1 MRQNCT
7 GGFYRLILLT
17 AIVLI
22 TNVNTMRSQNGILS
36 NTEVAVFLDVLA
48 KRASEV
54 TALSARF
61 EQVKRMEMIKG
72 ELVYHG
78 KFLYSKENKIAF
90 MYEKPGKYSMIM
102 NGSYMKM
109 VTASGTST
117 MNLSANP
124 VMKQMQELITA
135 VFTGELKES
144 ANYDI
149 VFSMAADK
157 INASVKPKSAR
168 LQSVISIINIVFSKD
183 SGDILEISV
192 KEGSGGT
199 TNYRFFD
206 QTINQN
212 IDSEI
217 FRIN

>member
-1 MRQNCT
+1 
-7 GGFYRLILLT
+7 
-17 AIVLI
+17 
-22 TNVNTMRSQNGILS
+22 MRSQNGILS

-54 TALSARF
+54 TTLSARF

-72 ELVYHG
+72 ELVSHG
-78 KFLYSKENKIAF
+78 KFLYAKENKIAF

-212 IDSEI
+212 IDNEI

>member
-7 GGFYRLILLT
+7 GGFCRLLLT
-17 AIVLI
+17 AVVLI
-22 TNVNTMRSQNGILS
+22 TNINTMRSQNGILS

-72 ELVYHG
+72 ELVSHG

-212 IDSEI
+212 IDNEI

>member
-7 GGFYRLILLT
+7 GGFYRLILST

-72 ELVYHG
+72 ELVSHG

-212 IDSEI
+212 IDNEI

>member
-7 GGFYRLILLT
+7 GGFCRLLLT
-17 AIVLI
+17 AVVLI
-22 TNVNTMRSQNGILS
+22 TNINTMRSQNGILS

-72 ELVYHG
+72 ELVSHG

-199 TNYRFFD
+199 TNYRFFE

-212 IDSEI
+212 IDNEI

>member
-72 ELVYHG
+72 ELVSHG

-149 VFSMAADK
+149 VFSMAVDK

-212 IDSEI
+212 IDNEI

>member
-7 GGFYRLILLT
+7 GGFCRLLLT
-17 AIVLI
+17 AVVLI
-22 TNVNTMRSQNGILS
+22 TNINTIRSQNGILS

-72 ELVYHG
+72 ELVSHG

-90 MYEKPGKYSMIM
+90 MYEKPGKFSMIM

-212 IDSEI
+212 IDNEI

>member
-22 TNVNTMRSQNGILS
+22 TNVNTMRSQNGALS
-36 NTEVAVFLDVLA
+36 DTQVAIFLDALA

-54 TALSARF
+54 TTLSARF

-72 ELVYHG
+72 ELVSHG
-78 KFLYSKENKIAF
+78 EFLYSKENKIAF

-212 IDSEI
+212 IDNEI

>member
-54 TALSARF
+54 TTLSARF

-72 ELVYHG
+72 ELVSHG
-78 KFLYSKENKIAF
+78 KFLYAKENKIAF

-212 IDSEI
+212 IDNEI

>member
-1 MRQNCT
+1 MRRQNCT
-7 GGFYRLILLT
+7 GGFCRLLLT
-17 AIVLI
+17 AVVLI
-22 TNVNTMRSQNGILS
+22 TNINTIRSQNGILS

-72 ELVYHG
+72 ELVSHG

-212 IDSEI
+212 IDNEI

>member
-72 ELVYHG
+72 ELVSHG

-212 IDSEI
+212 IDNET

>member
-1 MRQNCT
+1 MRQNCS

-72 ELVYHG
+72 ELVSHG

-212 IDSEI
+212 IDNEI